1 MKHLNPF
8 GFNKL
13 NESLNYC
20 KSCSTLSDTELCIYC
35 QVLKILG
42 ITKDNDSE
50 NIYGTLKYYR
60 NFNKTDKMLKYID
73 ELALYHS
80 LSDEEK
86 ENIIEILK

>member
-1 MKHLNPF
+1 MKHLKPF
-8 GFNKL
+8 VFNKL

-42 ITKDNDSE
+42 ITTENDSE

-60 NFNKTDKMLKYID
+60 NFNKTDKMSKYID
-73 ELALYHS
+73 ELATKYY
-80 LSDEEK
+80 LSEDEK
-86 ENIIEILK
+86 ENIIELLK